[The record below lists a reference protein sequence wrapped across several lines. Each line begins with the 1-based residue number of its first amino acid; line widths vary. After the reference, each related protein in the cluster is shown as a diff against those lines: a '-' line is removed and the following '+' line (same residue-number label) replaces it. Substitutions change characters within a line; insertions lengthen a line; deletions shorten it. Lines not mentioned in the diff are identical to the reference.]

1 MNTTKAKTTTIE
13 MVTYRLKADK
23 TSADLAA
30 THDAVNEFLQTQAGF
45 LYRSCSTD
53 DSGLVYDIV
62 YWQTLALAQA
72 AGEAFMAHSSGQALV
87 ALTDEHSIIM
97 RHMLAETEAAGEGGC
112 SNAA

>member
-1 MNTTKAKTTTIE
+1 MNTTKPITTTIE

-30 THDAVNEFLQTQAGF
+30 THDAVNEFLQAQTGF

-72 AGEAFMAHSSGQALV
+72 AGEAFMAHKAGQSLV
-87 ALTDEHSIIM
+87 ALTDENSISM
-97 RHMLAETEAAGEGGC
+97 RHMNALTEASTC
-112 SNAA
+112 SDVM